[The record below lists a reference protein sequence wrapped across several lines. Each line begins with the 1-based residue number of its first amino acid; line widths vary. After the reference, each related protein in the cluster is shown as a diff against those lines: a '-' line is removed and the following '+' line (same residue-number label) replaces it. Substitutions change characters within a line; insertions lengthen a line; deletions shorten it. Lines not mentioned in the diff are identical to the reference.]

1 MKKLL
6 RNLAEFIYHFH
17 IIILIIIF
25 LSLIASVYLAT
36 KLKFDGDLI
45 SLLPHNA
52 PAVKT
57 YIENMQDFS
66 LEEHLIIA
74 IESKNGEIQKY
85 YPYIDSLAVRLYNN
99 PLIDYVDYKLLDTK
113 NTKTD
118 FSQNYFFKNLL
129 LYIKPNQL
137 SSFLEHLQKDTMIKQ
152 LEANKRL
159 LTFPAIIGI
168 EKLISKDPLRLYIY
182 FDDFLNELKGNTNFN
197 LTEGYYTSQDNSMLL
212 LLIKPIKPAKDIKFS
227 EDLMFTIQHII
238 LQTKE
243 DFKQNHNVSKNYFS
257 DFEIGYTGMYAM
269 VVHDSEII
277 KRDLHITLCF
287 SAIGLI
293 LLFLIAYR
301 GRLIILGLIIISVA
315 SGLIWTLA
323 FAYIK
328 IGTFNALTSSCGAIL
343 LGLGVDFSIHLL
355 HRFGKEIKEH
365 QNTLLALQNTLSETG
380 LGVITGA
387 LTTAGAFYSILIIRF
402 QGLSDLGLTVGTGI
416 LLCLLS
422 TIFVLL
428 PLLVLLSK
436 WFKKKN
442 NQLDIMPFPLEKKL
456 EKLSDIIIK
465 YPKKILIIVSI
476 ITCGMLYIV
485 ISKTHF
491 DSDIRNLRLKDDA
504 LKTEEKIN
512 ERFATSLN
520 YILLITTS
528 DDLENLFQLQDIIK
542 ERLDK
547 LQADKIVSHY
557 NSIQTYIPSMK
568 NQKEIILQLESLEL
582 DTLALHNDFREALKV
597 VGFKYTKENKNYIK
611 SLISALMVREPLTPF
626 QFKDPN
632 LQKVLKRYFYS
643 GENGDTGVN
652 GRKIYKT
659 ATYIHFPITN
669 YKMEE
674 FEAFYITIK
683 ERLKSLGDSINFTGP
698 QIVFFEFR
706 EIIIKNSIIASIIAL
721 ILVFIILIIHFR
733 NIGYILL
740 VITPLL
746 LGILFM
752 LGTLALLGTSL
763 NFMNIAVAP
772 MIIGIGI
779 DDGIHILNRYLEKNK
794 YNLRETIIYTGN
806 SIIMTSLTTIIGF
819 GALMLAEFPG
829 VSSIGLV
836 ALLGVGFCL
845 LTSVIVLPALIGHFG
860 IILATKNT
868 KKHEEG

>member
-442 NQLDIMPFPLEKKL
+442 NQLDIMPFSLG
-456 EKLSDIIIK
+456 KLSDVIIK

-698 QIVFFEFR
+698 QIVIRVYF
-706 EIIIKNSIIASIIAL
+706 
-721 ILVFIILIIHFR
+721 
-733 NIGYILL
+733 LL
-740 VITPLL
+740 FT
-746 LGILFM
+746 
-752 LGTLALLGTSL
+752 
-763 NFMNIAVAP
+763 
-772 MIIGIGI
+772 
-779 DDGIHILNRYLEKNK
+779 
-794 YNLRETIIYTGN
+794 
-806 SIIMTSLTTIIGF
+806 
-819 GALMLAEFPG
+819 
-829 VSSIGLV
+829 
-836 ALLGVGFCL
+836 
-845 LTSVIVLPALIGHFG
+845 IVLIFINYYLITY
-860 IILATKNT
+860 II
-868 KKHEEG
+868 